1 MRWNGSV
8 FAGRGIVRAFNAL
21 RTRDCYVGL
30 TGAKGGPH
38 MGASRRE
45 GGELMLAFLKQPPP
59 AVETPTLDPKEAPR
73 EPRPMRGPVDY
84 DAMRRRIMARF
95 TKTIAYLAE

>member
-1 MRWNGSV
+1 
-8 FAGRGIVRAFNAL
+8 
-21 RTRDCYVGL
+21 
-30 TGAKGGPH
+30 
-38 MGASRRE
+38 
-45 GGELMLAFLKQPPP
+45 MLAFLKQPPP